1 MSNFFLVFIC
11 LFFIL
16 LPTCSI
22 AHAPDLVGA
31 PTSDVAFY
39 YLYQGLLHIIPKGL
53 DHILFVLCLFF
64 LSPNLKTVLWQ
75 SLAFTVAH
83 SITLGLVVCGF
94 ISPPSYIIEPIIALS
109 IMFVAIE
116 NIITNKLKP
125 SRIVLIVIFGL
136 IHGMGFAS
144 VLNEIGL
151 PEDKFMTSLITF
163 NLGVELGQITVIVV
177 AFVTLGYWFNK
188 KLWYKERIVIPI
200 CILISIIAFYW
211 VIERVFLRNL

>member
-1 MSNFFLVFIC
+1 MSNFFWFFLSI
-11 LFFIL
+11 LFIL
-16 LPTCSI
+16 VPTFSF

-39 YLYQGLLHIIPKGL
+39 YLYQGFLHIIPKGL

-75 SLAFTVAH
+75 SLAFTIAH

-94 ISPPSYIIEPIIALS
+94 LSPPSYLIEPIIALS

-116 NIITNKLKP
+116 NIITSKLKP
-125 SRIVLIVIFGL
+125 SRIILVVVFGL

-151 PEDKFMTSLITF
+151 PDDKFMTSLIAF
-163 NLGVELGQITVIVV
+163 NLGVELGQITVII
-177 AFVTLGYWFNK
+177 AAWLLIGYWFNK
-188 KLWYKERIVIPI
+188 KLWYKVRIVTP
-200 CILISIIAFYW
+200 ISIIIAVIAFYW
-211 VIERVFLRNL
+211 VIERVFLG